1 MFKTIERLYR
11 KTRNKTVV
19 ANAVA
24 KGWITAED
32 YAVIVGEKMETDISP
47 EELSVPQ
54 GLVAAHEI
62 PEDAVLTR
70 METSDSGLTVNSDL
84 VEIIRA
90 RVSAGENLRTI
101 ISSLDLTDEDKWEL
115 ERMVK
120 EG

>member
-1 MFKTIERLYR
+1 MYKTIDRLYK
-11 KTRNKTVV
+11 KTGDKTLV
-19 ANAVA
+19 ANAVT
-24 KGWITAED
+24 KGWITVED
-32 YAVIVGEKMETDISP
+32 YEKIVGEKMETDIAH
-47 EELSVPQ
+47 EERSVPY

-70 METSDSGLTVNSDL
+70 METSDSGPTVNSEL

-90 RVSAGENLRTI
+90 RVAAGENLRTI
-101 ISSLDLTDEDKWEL
+101 ISSLDLTDEEKWEL